1 MAAFAAFTFDRNAIL
16 SVTKQRFLFVIVP
29 DCWSCFYRPLWGPY
43 PLLTG
48 FYRVLPGFTGFS
60 LAHRGEENAERFG
73 SWRAGF
79 PFFFFFSIGFCFRRS
94 LWSDFST
101 VSCWFS
107 RSGGGRRVH
116 RRLGGDA
123 LRGLDSGRT
132 LHQSRR
138 SRSTN
143 HRSASVL
150 LLFFFVSFSAAIRN
164 RQSSDKSF
172 DFITAAAAIARKLR
186 AAPWARSPC
195 LAPIFFCF
203 CFFRSFSFGRFSV
216 AILLLWSVFVAVI
229 TATERPS
236 ITTKLLKQRALKMR
250 LRPSYR
256 TLRKWGLQCGRRHFD
271 LIGRWNRSWKSSVF
285 SFQTIIRDRRTI
297 PSLFFVHF

>member
-1 MAAFAAFTFDRNAIL
+1 MEGWLSIL
-16 SVTKQRFLFVIVP
+16 
-29 DCWSCFYRPLWGPY
+29 
-43 PLLTG
+43 
-48 FYRVLPGFTGFS
+48 
-60 LAHRGEENAERFG
+60 
-73 SWRAGF
+73 
-79 PFFFFFSIGFCFRRS
+79 FFFSIGFCFRRS

-203 CFFRSFSFGRFSV
+203 CFFSFLFVWAIFGRHF
-216 AILLLWSVFVAVI
+216 AFVV
-229 TATERPS
+229 RFCC
-236 ITTKLLKQRALKMR
+236 R
-250 LRPSYR
+250 YY
-256 TLRKWGLQCGRRHFD
+256 GH
-271 LIGRWNRSWKSSVF
+271 
-285 SFQTIIRDRRTI
+285 
-297 PSLFFVHF
+297 

>member
-1 MAAFAAFTFDRNAIL
+1 MAAFAAFTFDRNAIQ

-48 FYRVLPGFTGFS
+48 FYRVLPGFLWRTEVKKTLKDSDRGG
-60 LAHRGEENAERFG
+60 LAFH
-73 SWRAGF
+73 S
-79 PFFFFFSIGFCFRRS
+79 FFFFSIGFCFRRS

-256 TLRKWGLQCGRRHFD
+256 TLRKWGLQCRRRHFD
-271 LIGRWNRSWKSSVF
+271 LIGRWNRSWKSSFF
-285 SFQTIIRDRRTI
+285 SFQTIIQDRRTI

>member
-150 LLFFFVSFSAAIRN
+150 LLFFFCFVLRRNPQSSIKRQIIWFHYGGGRN
-164 RQSSDKSF
+164 RPE
-172 DFITAAAAIARKLR
+172 IEGR
-186 AAPWARSPC
+186 AVGAVALPRPD
-195 LAPIFFCF
+195 LLLFLF
-203 CFFRSFSFGRFSV
+203 FSFLFV
-216 AILLLWSVFVAVI
+216 WAIF
-229 TATERPS
+229 
-236 ITTKLLKQRALKMR
+236 
-250 LRPSYR
+250 
-256 TLRKWGLQCGRRHFD
+256 GRHFAFVVRFCCRYYGHWTTFD
-271 LIGRWNRSWKSSVF
+271 NNK
-285 SFQTIIRDRRTI
+285 TIEAARFENEAASI
-297 PSLFFVHF
+297 L

>member
-1 MAAFAAFTFDRNAIL
+1 MVAFAAFTFDRNAIQ

-48 FYRVLPGFTGFS
+48 FYRVLPGFLWRTEVKKTLKDSDRGG
-60 LAHRGEENAERFG
+60 LAFH
-73 SWRAGF
+73 S
-79 PFFFFFSIGFCFRRS
+79 FFFSRLAF
-94 LWSDFST
+94 
-101 VSCWFS
+101 V
-107 RSGGGRRVH
+107 
-116 RRLGGDA
+116 LGGHYGAIFQQFLVGFHDQVVVGGSIVDSVVTLYEDSIQVGLSTNRDA
-123 LRGLDSGRT
+123 LVRPIIDP
-132 LHQSRR
+132 
-138 SRSTN
+138 
-143 HRSASVL
+143 HRFCCC
-150 LLFFFVSFSAAIRN
+150 FFFVSFSAAIRN

-216 AILLLWSVFVAVI
+216 AIFLLWSVFVAVI